1 MLINMVTVFPKV
13 SKYLRNERLLT
24 SFLVSLSHQQ
34 NFYCAKP
41 TIACKWCHKAPK
53 LQRKALS
60 FKSPHV
66 QVDVYRTLNCDQVS
80 GDHVDTFQVF
90 SGWVKYIRNVGKSD
104 FGFLVL
110 TDHTGEL
117 QFVFRK
123 ENSGLEN
130 KSSHSNDFCWSK
142 LTIQSAVTLRG
153 QIKKRPLQDVNSEM
167 KTGAFEVSVSEV
179 LFFNY
184 AAPVPFNIHK
194 PQSSVREDI
203 RLQYRYL
210 DLRRPEMQ
218 QMLRLRSSTIHK
230 MRRILVEDSSFTE
243 VETPTLFR
251 SSPGGAKEFLVP
263 SQQPEHY
270 YALTQSP
277 QQLKQLLMVGMV
289 DRYFQFAR
297 CYRDECQ
304 FSDRQLEFTQLDLE
318 VSFESKEFIQ
328 GLIEKLIVETW
339 PEKSCGD
346 KPIIPFKRMSYD
358 EVFCQYGTDKPDLRY
373 PEVKL
378 TELPTDI
385 LRGLKSNA
393 FDQNLSIGCPG
404 YGMLIKNGQKLTRS
418 AINKIVQSVEK
429 EVRWMVSLISIGEN
443 GRWHHHSFQNADD
456 ALVSQLNEFLKCEN
470 GDIIL
475 LSVGPKDL
483 ACTML
488 GRLRVR
494 LIEKLADV
502 SKIYQRDPNDFKFL
516 WVEDFP
522 LFEQNSDDPNKWV
535 ASHHPFTAPHLDDV
549 RFLRSDPA
557 KVRGQHFD
565 LVLNGNEIAGGSM
578 RISDSEVQR
587 LVLEDILK
595 LDCSN
600 FQYLIDAL
608 SFGAPVHGGIAIG
621 LDRYFA
627 VLLGKSS
634 IRDVIA
640 FPKSSKTGA
649 CLMSDAPSRVD
660 QNYQRE
666 S

>member
-1 MLINMVTVFPKV
+1 MLINMVTIFPKV
-13 SKYLRNERLLT
+13 SNYLRNERLLT

-41 TIACKWCHKAPK
+41 TIACKWCNKAPK

-123 ENSGLEN
+123 ESSGLEN
-130 KSSHSNDFCWSK
+130 KSSDSNDFCWSK

-318 VSFESKEFIQ
+318 VSFESKDFIQ

-358 EVFCQYGTDKPDLRY
+358 EVFSQYGTDKPDLRY

-393 FDQNLSIGCPG
+393 FDQNLNIGCPG

-443 GRWHHHSFQNADD
+443 CRWHHHSFQNADD
-456 ALVSQLNEFLKCEN
+456 AILSQLNELLKCEN
-470 GDIIL
+470 GDIVL

-494 LIEKLADV
+494 LIEKLVDV

-522 LFEQNSDDPNKWV
+522 LFEQNSDDLNKWV

-587 LVLEDILK
+587 LVMEDILK

-660 QNYQRE
+660 QNYQKE